1 MLSVKFVNCQFDF
14 YEPVRY
20 KTNWIFNLEQY
31 FTMYNK
37 YLFAL
42 LLAMALAGTHAQN
55 TYSGSFVHGGIT
67 RTYSF
72 YVPAAYTAGQPV
84 PMVIGLHGTSSTGA
98 QFAQYRDFKPIADTA
113 NFIVVNPNG
122 STMLGITFWNYGN
135 VFGSTVDDA
144 GFLEALIDTIASQYS
159 INHQRIYCTGM
170 SNGSFMAYY
179 MACQSNRF
187 AAIAGVTG
195 SMSPSMLNACS
206 PARPTPA
213 LHVHGTADNT
223 NPYAGT
229 ATMVGID
236 ELNAWW
242 VNQNGCDTTPLFS
255 IVPDTDPSDGATAEH
270 YVYTGG
276 TNGNTVELYKVIGG
290 EHTWPGGPMPNSN
303 DITCMDFSASK
314 EIWRF
319 FSQYQLGPTAIDKH
333 EAAKVKLWP
342 NPANGLLSIE
352 TGDHTSDISLLDMQ
366 GRVLLQQP
374 ITNTGTLNISQLQAG
389 NYLVKIKG
397 KGFSAVKK
405 VVVY

>member
-1 MLSVKFVNCQFDF
+1 M
-14 YEPVRY
+14 
-20 KTNWIFNLEQY
+20 
-31 FTMYNK
+31 NK

-72 YVPAAYTAGQPV
+72 YVPAAYSPGQPV

-135 VFGSTVDDA
+135 VFGSTVDDV

-159 INHQRIYCTGM
+159 INHQRIYCTGV

-195 SMSPSMLNACS
+195 SMSHTMLNACN
-206 PARPTPA
+206 PVRPTPT
-213 LHVHGTADNT
+213 LHIHGTEDNT

-229 ATMVGID
+229 STMVGI
-236 ELNAWW
+236 EQLNAFWI
-242 VNQNGCDTTPLFS
+242 NQNNCDTTPLLTT
-255 IVPDTDPSDGATAEH
+255 VPNTDPNDGATAEH
-270 YVYTGG
+270 YVYSGG

-303 DITCMDFSASK
+303 DVTCMDFSAGK

-319 FSQYQLGPTAIDKH
+319 FNQYQLEPTAIDKY
-333 EAAKVKLWP
+333 ETAKFKLWP
-342 NPANGLLSIE
+342 NPANEQLNIDIE
-352 TGDHTSDISLLDMQ
+352 SNAADITLLDMQ
-366 GRVLLQQP
+366 GRMLLQQQ
-374 ITNTGTLNISQLQAG
+374 ITNTGTINISQLQSG
-389 NYLVKIKG
+389 NYLIKIAG
-397 KGFSAVKK
+397 KEFSVVRK